1 MLDQYRFYAY
11 ADRAPKGIRVDVKV
25 HSAGG
30 GTWFVAAHIALIVSI
45 AALLVSGIALY
56 YQRRGTRASETSAMA
71 AEASATSS
79 GMSAKAAAD
88 SAKSAKDLL
97 DIEQAREYD
106 RTRPKLSG
114 RLVLDSGA
122 ISGPTNAWLEIH
134 LDASTP
140 QPLRKV
146 LLTVPIG
153 AWFGRG
159 GVSSWPTLMS
169 SDLGFPGGPGQ
180 VAPLRAGRPARWRVR
195 RADDA
200 HGTVVATATCT
211 REDGA
216 VWEDVEVTISQD
228 YGDSRR

>member
-1 MLDQYRFYAY
+1 MRIAVAAKAQ
-11 ADRAPKGIRVDVKV
+11 APG
-25 HSAGG
+25 S
-30 GTWFVAAHIALIVSI
+30 GTWFTAGHVALLVSI

-56 YQRRGTRASETSAMA
+56 YQRRGTRASETSARA
-71 AEASATSS
+71 SEASATLSRV
-79 GMSAKAAAD
+79 SAKAAAD

-114 RLVLDSGA
+114 RLVPDSATVGV
-122 ISGPTNAWLEIH
+122 STNAWLEVH

-146 LLTVPIG
+146 LLTVPTG

-159 GVSSWPTLMS
+159 GISSGSTLMR
-169 SDLGFPGGPGQ
+169 SDLGFPGEPGQ
-180 VAPLRAGRPARWRVR
+180 VASLRTGRPARWRVR

-200 HGTVVATATCT
+200 HGIMVATATCT

-216 VWEDVEVTISQD
+216 VWEDVEVPISQD
-228 YGDSRR
+228 HRDDRG